1 MFNQVISILFPILGL
16 AFVGL
21 CVGHWIKPDFRPI
34 NRVNMD
40 VFVPALIFS
49 SLVAMPLDVG
59 QIPLLSASLFAVFI
73 PAVLML
79 PTCYFLKLKFKV
91 WAPPQMFR
99 NSGNLAIPLFTYAFG
114 DTAIAPAVL
123 LFVVSS
129 CLHFSL
135 GLAIVSKG
143 SSLSQVAR
151 MPIFLSAVLA
161 LALNLVGAEIW
172 EPLHNATSLLGQA
185 AIPIMLVSLG
195 AQMCNIRLSGIKV
208 GLLCTGLSLATGA
221 IAFISIYMF
230 IPLSI
235 LHLKMMLLY
244 TMFPPAVLNYV
255 FAERFDLEP
264 EKVAS
269 MVLFS
274 NVLCIVTLPIML
286 TIALSFGSG

>member
-1 MFNQVISILFPILGL
+1 MFNQVVSILFPILGL

-34 NRVNMD
+34 NRINMD
-40 VFVPALIFS
+40 VFVPALIFA
-49 SLVAMPLDVG
+49 SLVAMPLDVS
-59 QIPLLSASLFAVFI
+59 QVPLISASFFAVLI
-73 PAVLML
+73 PSLLML
-79 PTCYFLKLKFKV
+79 PICYFFKLRYKV

-129 CLHFSL
+129 CLHFSI
-135 GLAIVSKG
+135 GLALVSKG
-143 SSLSQVAR
+143 NPLTQVVR
-151 MPIFLSAVLA
+151 MPIFLSAALA
-161 LALNLVGAEIW
+161 LALNLMGVTIW

-195 AQMCNIRLSGIKV
+195 AQMCNIRLSGMRT
-208 GLLCTGLSLATGA
+208 GLLCTGLSLITGG
-221 IAFISIYMF
+221 IAFGLIYLF
-230 IPLSI
+230 IPLST
-235 LHLKMMLLY
+235 LHLQMMLLF
-244 TMFPPAVLNYV
+244 TMFPPAVLNYM

-274 NVLCIVTLPIML
+274 NFFCIVTLPIML
-286 TIALSFGSG
+286 AVALSFNQ